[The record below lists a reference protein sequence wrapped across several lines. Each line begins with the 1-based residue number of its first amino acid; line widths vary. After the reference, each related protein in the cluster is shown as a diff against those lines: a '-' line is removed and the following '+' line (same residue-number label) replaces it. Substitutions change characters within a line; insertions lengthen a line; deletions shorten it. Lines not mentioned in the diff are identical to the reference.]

1 MAESTWRK
9 IILTFGLLLTM
20 ASGLG
25 WVAAD
30 ALRKRLA
37 SRLTALEL
45 AVGLHLFQIPLILIV
60 LAASYHTDGASEF
73 AQVLTWKLESQYW
86 LMALPSIVCNAIAN
100 LLFVRALQ
108 LSDLSL
114 TIPYLSLTPVLAL
127 FSGWIVVGESP
138 EAMGILGVV
147 IIGVGALTLNPYTT
161 GESGF
166 HPIRALRSE
175 RGSLAMLGVAC
186 LWSVSVAFDKRAL
199 MHGSPI
205 THSAVLAV
213 SGAVILEIFRRR
225 VSTERLLLRLKPVTL
240 LLGVTTLVIMAALV
254 AQLWAYQYV
263 PVAYVEAIKRSLGMV
278 GAVVVGWW
286 FFQEGSLRRRL
297 TAVVVMAAGV
307 TLILM
312 GG

>member
-1 MAESTWRK
+1 M
-9 IILTFGLLLTM
+9 LTFGLLLTL

-37 SRLTALEL
+37 TRLTALEL
-45 AVGLHLFQIPLILIV
+45 AVGLHLFQIPLILCGLV
-60 LAASYHTDGASEF
+60 AAHVGGGSSEL
-73 AQVLTWKLESQYW
+73 AQVVMWKLEPEYW
-86 LMALPSIVCNAIAN
+86 QMALPSIICNAIAN

-127 FSGWIVVGESP
+127 FSGWIVVGEMP
-138 EAMGILGVV
+138 TVLGILGVV
-147 IIGVGALTLNPYTT
+147 VIGVGALTLNPNAE
-161 GESGF
+161 GERGF
-166 HPIRALRSE
+166 RPLHALRSE

-205 THSAVLAV
+205 THSAVLAGT
-213 SGAVILEIFRRR
+213 GALILELVRRR
-225 VSTERLLLRLKPVTL
+225 SSADALLPRLKPVSSL
-240 LLGVTTLVIMAALV
+240 LLGTTLVITLSLL

-286 FFQEGSLRRRL
+286 VFQESSLHRRL

-307 TLILM
+307 SFILV

>member
-1 MAESTWRK
+1 M
-9 IILTFGLLLTM
+9 
-20 ASGLG
+20 
-25 WVAAD
+25 AAD

-45 AVGLHLFQIPLILIV
+45 AVGLHAFQIPLIV
-60 LAASYHTDGASEF
+60 CGLALAHSVGGTGQLAEVVTWRLEPSYW
-73 AQVLTWKLESQYW
+73 Q
-86 LMALPSIVCNAIAN
+86 MALPSIACNSVAN

-127 FSGWIVVGESP
+127 FSGWIVVGEVP
-138 EAMGILGVV
+138 GVLGIVGVV
-147 IIGVGALTLNPYTT
+147 IIGVGALTLNPNA
-161 GESGF
+161 GEQAGF
-166 HPIRALRSE
+166 HPLRALRSE

-199 MHGSPI
+199 MYGSPI

-213 SGAVILEIFRRR
+213 TGALILEAVRRHSSS
-225 VSTERLLLRLKPVTL
+225 VSLRLQWKPVAWLLLLTTTVVTVAL
-240 LLGVTTLVIMAALV
+240 L
-254 AQLWAYQYV
+254 AQLWAYAYV

-278 GAVVVGWW
+278 GAVLVGWW
-286 FFQEGSLRRRL
+286 VFQETALHRRL
-297 TAVVVMAAGV
+297 LAVTVMAVGV
-307 TLILM
+307 SLILV